1 MDVPPR
7 PSVPVRSMSNA
18 LVGALGTKQV
28 NTTACR
34 KQQCKKTN
42 SRPSLRG
49 WDVVLGWGLVGL
61 ILPKFK
67 FSYVPAYRKK
77 KKEEEIVNNTDNN
90 CLRGTEVGKISRAC
104 AVN

>member
-1 MDVPPR
+1 
-7 PSVPVRSMSNA
+7 MSNA

-28 NTTACR
+28 NTAACR

-77 KKEEEIVNNTDNN
+77 KKRKKLLTIPIT
-90 CLRGTEVGKISRAC
+90 IAC
-104 AVN
+104 AEPKWEKYQGLAQ

>member
-1 MDVPPR
+1 
-7 PSVPVRSMSNA
+7 MSNA

-77 KKEEEIVNNTDNN
+77 KKKKKLLTIPIT
-90 CLRGTEVGKISRAC
+90 IAC
-104 AVN
+104 AEPKWEKYQGLAQ